1 MRNRPDD
8 GPAFLR
14 ARREAAGYTVTDL
27 AHLCGI
33 TPGYLCNLEAGR
45 RRPSPDVARTLA
57 YHLGVES
64 LPELAAV
71 PERAGAAA

>member
-1 MRNRPDD
+1 MRNGPDD
-8 GPAFLR
+8 GTTFLR
-14 ARREAAGYTVTDL
+14 ARREAAGYTITDL
-27 AHLCGI
+27 ARVCGI

-64 LPELAAV
+64 LPELSAA
-71 PERAGAAA
+71 PERARAAA